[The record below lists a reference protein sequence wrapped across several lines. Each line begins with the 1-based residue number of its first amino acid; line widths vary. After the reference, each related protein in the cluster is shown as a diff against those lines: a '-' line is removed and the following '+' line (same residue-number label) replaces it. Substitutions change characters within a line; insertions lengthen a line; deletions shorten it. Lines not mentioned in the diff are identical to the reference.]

1 MSGLYTHFAM
11 ADAADKTSARE
22 QLSRFLAAIQAC
34 GNDARGLML
43 HSAASAATID
53 IPESH
58 FDMVRVGIATYGH
71 QPSDEM
77 QRRLPLRPVLRL
89 VGRLTQVKDVPAGS
103 RVGYGQ
109 TYRFDHPAR
118 IGLVPVGYA
127 DGYCRSFSNRA
138 VMRIES
144 AGRAAAAACA
154 WIRRSSS

>member
-1 MSGLYTHFAM
+1 
-11 ADAADKTSARE
+11 
-22 QLSRFLAAIQAC
+22 
-34 GNDARGLML
+34 
-43 HSAASAATID
+43 
-53 IPESH
+53 
-58 FDMVRVGIATYGH
+58 MVRVGIATYGH

-127 DGYCRSFSNRA
+127 DGYCRSFRSRGDA
-138 VMRIES
+138 DRS
-144 AGRAAAAACA
+144 AGRAGRGRVCMDQTIIELTSLPGAKVGDEVEIIARTAPPPTASRA
-154 WIRRSSS
+154 WIACRYDDSRSCAGWDRASPPRRGGVVRCEDR